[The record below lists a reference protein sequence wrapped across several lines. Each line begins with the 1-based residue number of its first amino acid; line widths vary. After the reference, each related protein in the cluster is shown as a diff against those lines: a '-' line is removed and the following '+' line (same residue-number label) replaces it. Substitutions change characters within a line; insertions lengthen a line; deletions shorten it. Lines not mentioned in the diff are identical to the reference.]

1 MDENTRARIEEYLDV
16 HDGVIRTGEFQ
27 RAGLHNAYLS
37 TLVEDGRIVRLKTGL
52 YIASE
57 AQSVAGMFEAQLAL
71 PKCVICLGSAL
82 AHYELSTFEPPAIH
96 VAVPRD
102 DKTKA
107 PEYPPTRRFSFGPA
121 RYALGTVQ
129 NSSVGRVINIYDR
142 EKTICD
148 MISYRRVLGQD
159 LVNESLRN
167 YLSMPGTNIDRL
179 LEYARQLRVEG
190 PVQSH
195 LRIMA

>member
-1 MDENTRARIEEYLDV
+1 MDENTRARIEQYLNE

-27 RAGLHNAYLS
+27 RAGLHNAHLS

-71 PKCVICLGSAL
+71 PNSVICLGSAL
-82 AHYELSTFEPPAIH
+82 AFYELSTFEPPAIH
-96 VAVPRD
+96 VAVPRG

-107 PEYPPTRRFSFGPA
+107 PDYPPTRRFSFGPA
-121 RYALGTVQ
+121 RYGLGSVQ
-129 NSSVGRVINIYDR
+129 SSSDGRVITIYDR

>member
-1 MDENTRARIEEYLDV
+1 V
-16 HDGVIRTGEFQ
+16 
-27 RAGLHNAYLS
+27 LS
-37 TLVEDGRIVRLKTGL
+37 GPISSVLVDDGRIIRLKTGL
-52 YIASE
+52 YLASE

-71 PKCVICLGSAL
+71 PNCVICLGSAL
-82 AHYELSTFEPPAIH
+82 AYYELSTFEPPAIH

-102 DKTKA
+102 DRTKA

-121 RYALGTVQ
+121 RYALGAVQ
-129 NSSVGRVINIYDR
+129 TSSEGRLVTIYDR
-142 EKTICD
+142 EKTICN

-167 YLSMPGTNIDRL
+167 YLSMPGTNKDRL
-179 LEYARQLRVEG
+179 LEYARQLRVEW
-190 PVQSH
+190 PVQTH